1 MRYLYDMFALVDCN
15 NFYASCERVFNP
27 NLQGKPLAILSNN
40 DGCVIAR
47 SDEVKSLG
55 LPMGA
60 PAFKYKTFFRD
71 HKVHVYSS
79 NYPLYGDMSRRVMRI
94 LERFT
99 PDVEVYSIDEAFLK
113 FEGFENYDLEP
124 YGHEIR
130 TTILKWT
137 GIPTCVGI
145 APTKALSKI
154 ANKIARKF
162 PKETGGVYIIDTDLK
177 RLKALK
183 WTPIEK
189 VWGIGHSLHKH
200 LIKNQCKTAY
210 DFVQLSDL
218 WVRQS
223 FSITQWKL
231 KKDLEGISKI
241 EMEQIKN
248 KRAIATTRSF
258 ETTLTNLTDIKERIS
273 TFASSCAEKLRRQN
287 SNCHMVIVFL
297 KSNRFKIQS
306 KQYRASTIVS
316 IPFPTDSTLVISA
329 NAIKAIES
337 IFKEGIQYKKAG
349 VILTG
354 IAPSYNK
361 QLQIFDHE
369 DPRHRPLM
377 SAIDRLN
384 NKYSTKKL
392 KLANQDLK
400 RTWKMRQAHLSPGY
414 TTNLKDII
422 KVK

>member
-47 SDEVKSLG
+47 SDEAKSLG

-113 FEGFENYDLEP
+113 FEGFENYDLET
-124 YGHEIR
+124 YGHKIR

-162 PKETGGVYIIDTDLK
+162 PKETGGVYIICLLYT
-177 RLKALK
+177 
-183 WTPIEK
+183 
-189 VWGIGHSLHKH
+189 
-200 LIKNQCKTAY
+200 
-210 DFVQLSDL
+210 SDAA
-218 WVRQS
+218 
-223 FSITQWKL
+223 
-231 KKDLEGISKI
+231 DE
-241 EMEQIKN
+241 
-248 KRAIATTRSF
+248 
-258 ETTLTNLTDIKERIS
+258 
-273 TFASSCAEKLRRQN
+273 
-287 SNCHMVIVFL
+287 
-297 KSNRFKIQS
+297 
-306 KQYRASTIVS
+306 
-316 IPFPTDSTLVISA
+316 
-329 NAIKAIES
+329 
-337 IFKEGIQYKKAG
+337 
-349 VILTG
+349 
-354 IAPSYNK
+354 
-361 QLQIFDHE
+361 
-369 DPRHRPLM
+369 
-377 SAIDRLN
+377 
-384 NKYSTKKL
+384 
-392 KLANQDLK
+392 
-400 RTWKMRQAHLSPGY
+400 
-414 TTNLKDII
+414 
-422 KVK
+422 

>member
-1 MRYLYDMFALVDCN
+1 MFALVDCN

-60 PAFKYKTFFRD
+60 PAFKYKTFFRH

-113 FEGFENYDLEP
+113 FQGFENYDLKS
-124 YGHEIR
+124 YGDDIR
-130 TTILKWT
+130 KTVLKWT

-189 VWGIGHSLHKH
+189 VWGIGHSLQKH
-200 LIKNQCKTAY
+200 LIKNNCKTAY
-210 DFVQLSDL
+210 DFVKLSDL

-258 ETTLTNLTDIKERIS
+258 ETILEDLTDIKERIS

-287 SNCHMVIVFL
+287 SSCHMLIVFL
-297 KSNRFKIQS
+297 KSNRFITQS

-316 IPFPTDSTLVISA
+316 MPFPTDSTLVISTSA
-329 NAIKAIES
+329 VKAIES
-337 IFKEGIQYKKAG
+337 IFKKGIYYKKAG

-354 IAPSYNK
+354 IVPSYNR

-369 DPRHRPLM
+369 DFRHKPLM

-400 RTWKMRQAHLSPGY
+400 RTWKMRQAHLSPQY
-414 TTNLKDII
+414 TTSLKDII